1 MKATCLVA
9 LVAAL
14 SVVTGAGVGAKKGTG
29 DMGFVIENEFAK
41 YAVGSDGGNL
51 HFIDKHSGKDYCDVK
66 SKTRFAQVKKAG
78 RAYDCSRVTF
88 AGGKITVDFGD
99 AGVTAVIKAES
110 KKHYFIF
117 EVVSVTGDGVE
128 EMTFADMQL
137 PLKGDPSEPFACC
150 AMALNL
156 KTNVPEIPGM
166 NNRLRAS
173 CYPRFGFAGAKV
185 AIVAC
190 PMAEM
195 RPTMQEVVTASP
207 ELPHSANGGPWA
219 LDGRIN
225 RGSYLFNFD
234 GVSEANVDEW
244 IRVVMSM
251 GMTQIDFH
259 GGSSFRFGDCRPNPA
274 TYPNGRASLKAVIDK
289 LHAAGIKAGLHTY
302 AFFMD
307 KSCPWVTPK
316 PDPRLGKDATF
327 TLAEDLTADAA
338 AVQVLESTEKMST
351 VTGFFERNS
360 VTLMVDDE
368 LITYGGVSKT
378 PPYSFTTCARGALG
392 TTASSHAKGAK
403 VHHLTECFGL
413 FAPDG
418 DSTLLAEV
426 AAKSA
431 ETYNECGFDM
441 MYLDALDGEDV
452 LGGPENAWHY
462 GSLFVYELFNRL
474 KKPPLMEMS
483 TFHHHLWYVRSRIG
497 AMDTP
502 SRSQKRFIDIHCHG
516 LAGHIHAVGN
526 KSSVRMFLPAEL
538 GWWTVHTA
546 GNIQVE
552 RTFPDDIEYL
562 MCRCMATNTGFAL
575 MGINPDTIKSVPAF
589 ARLAPI
595 FKNYEDMR
603 HAGYFPASVTKKLDK
618 PGAEFTLDK
627 DAKGKWQLYPVE
639 YAKHKVTGVE
649 SSWTITNKLGKQPLR
664 VRIEA
669 LMSAGPYDS
678 PEAVTV
684 EDFSKPDAFS
694 DRSNEAGVSADLKS
708 SSDQVK
714 AGSVS
719 GHFTALSTRAKR
731 DGSWAKLGKTL
742 DPPLNLAD
750 KQALG
755 VWVYGDGKGE
765 LLNIQ
770 IKSPKYLAWGIGDHY
785 VDVDFT
791 GWRYFE
797 LIEPEG
803 GHVQDYSWPY
813 GDDIYGIYREY
824 VNYASVGSLSLWY
837 NNLPKGAQVQ
847 CYLSPIRALPL
858 VKAKL
863 RNPRITINGKTIT
876 FPVEIESN
884 CYLEFVSPS
893 DCKVYGPAGEL
904 VGEVTPLG
912 EVPTLEAGMNRV
924 EIACDATPGVSARVN
939 VTVISRGKQ
948 PIR

>member
-137 PLKGDPSEPFACC
+137 TLKGDPSEPFACC

-307 KSCPWVTPK
+307 KSCPLVTPK

-403 VHHLTECFGL
+403 VHHLT
-413 FAPDG
+413 
-418 DSTLLAEV
+418 
-426 AAKSA
+426 
-431 ETYNECGFDM
+431 
-441 MYLDALDGEDV
+441 
-452 LGGPENAWHY
+452 
-462 GSLFVYELFNRL
+462 
-474 KKPPLMEMS
+474 
-483 TFHHHLWYVRSRIG
+483 
-497 AMDTP
+497 
-502 SRSQKRFIDIHCHG
+502 
-516 LAGHIHAVGN
+516 
-526 KSSVRMFLPAEL
+526 
-538 GWWTVHTA
+538 
-546 GNIQVE
+546 
-552 RTFPDDIEYL
+552 
-562 MCRCMATNTGFAL
+562 
-575 MGINPDTIKSVPAF
+575 
-589 ARLAPI
+589 
-595 FKNYEDMR
+595 
-603 HAGYFPASVTKKLDK
+603 
-618 PGAEFTLDK
+618 
-627 DAKGKWQLYPVE
+627 
-639 YAKHKVTGVE
+639 
-649 SSWTITNKLGKQPLR
+649 
-664 VRIEA
+664 
-669 LMSAGPYDS
+669 
-678 PEAVTV
+678 
-684 EDFSKPDAFS
+684 
-694 DRSNEAGVSADLKS
+694 
-708 SSDQVK
+708 
-714 AGSVS
+714 
-719 GHFTALSTRAKR
+719 
-731 DGSWAKLGKTL
+731 
-742 DPPLNLAD
+742 
-750 KQALG
+750 
-755 VWVYGDGKGE
+755 
-765 LLNIQ
+765 
-770 IKSPKYLAWGIGDHY
+770 
-785 VDVDFT
+785 
-791 GWRYFE
+791 
-797 LIEPEG
+797 
-803 GHVQDYSWPY
+803 
-813 GDDIYGIYREY
+813 
-824 VNYASVGSLSLWY
+824 
-837 NNLPKGAQVQ
+837 
-847 CYLSPIRALPL
+847 
-858 VKAKL
+858 
-863 RNPRITINGKTIT
+863 
-876 FPVEIESN
+876 
-884 CYLEFVSPS
+884 
-893 DCKVYGPAGEL
+893 
-904 VGEVTPLG
+904 
-912 EVPTLEAGMNRV
+912 
-924 EIACDATPGVSARVN
+924 
-939 VTVISRGKQ
+939 
-948 PIR
+948 